1 MDYAHV
7 RSNEVLW
14 YWFFFFIFF
23 CQIRSDIS
31 AKTASLNTV
40 QNKHHGF
47 ITLLN
52 IINLALYN
60 LNTCT
65 RTFVSLQEICLKLNW
80 QFPIAMAAYHYGE
93 TNYTLYM
100 RLIRSVWSV
109 NSEVWFI
116 CLPAE
121 SKVYDVSCLSAEGWV
136 SFAGDI
142 SETLSRGVKSIW
154 KPYLST
160 DTLIHSF

>member
-1 MDYAHV
+1 M
-7 RSNEVLW
+7 VL
-14 YWFFFFIFF
+14 IKF

-65 RTFVSLQEICLKLNW
+65 RTFVSSQLETRFNFKHISCNGSLSLWLNKLHFIYEADQVCLKC
-80 QFPIAMAAYHYGE
+80 
-93 TNYTLYM
+93 
-100 RLIRSVWSV
+100 V

-142 SETLSRGVKSIW
+142 SETLSRGVKSI
-154 KPYLST
+154 
-160 DTLIHSF
+160 